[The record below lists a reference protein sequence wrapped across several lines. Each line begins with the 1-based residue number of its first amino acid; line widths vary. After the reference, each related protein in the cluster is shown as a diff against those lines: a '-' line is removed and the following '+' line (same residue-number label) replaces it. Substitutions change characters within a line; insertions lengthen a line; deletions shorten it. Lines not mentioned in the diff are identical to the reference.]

1 MDDTKRVV
9 GIGVGIILV
18 IAVAVGIYL
27 IVVRRPGAKPAME
40 TPVAATGAVATE
52 GPEAGAIAPLDL
64 PNLELDKSDDLLRS
78 LVRDISSYPV
88 LESWMK
94 TRELVRKF
102 VAAVDN
108 IANGLSPRAQV
119 DFFTPRGPF
128 KVLRRDGAFVPDP
141 SSFSRYDPVAD
152 AFISLDARASARL
165 YVSLKPLFQEA
176 YRELGY
182 PDEDF
187 HATLTR
193 AVAELLA
200 TPVVEGGVILEKEVA
215 SYALADTELEGMS
228 PAQKHLFRMG
238 PENVQVIQT
247 KLRALAIACGIP
259 EYRLPKAR
267 SYAPAEPPTTN

>member
-1 MDDTKRVV
+1 MDDTKKVI
-9 GIGVGIILV
+9 GIGAGIILA
-18 IAVAVGIYL
+18 IAAVVGIYL
-27 IVVRRPGAKPAME
+27 FVVRRPAVGPAAE
-40 TPVAATGAVATE
+40 KVPAVPGPAATEVPG
-52 GPEAGAIAPLDL
+52 AGALAPLDL
-64 PNLELDKSDDLLRS
+64 PGLELDKSDDLLRS
-78 LVRDISSYPV
+78 LARDISSHPG
-88 LESWMK
+88 LAGWMR

-119 DFFTPRGPF
+119 DFFAPRGAF
-128 KVLRRDGAFVPDP
+128 KAARRDGTLVIDP
-141 SSFSRYDPVAD
+141 PSYYRYDQVAD
-152 AFISLDARASARL
+152 VFISLDARASARL

-187 HATLTR
+187 HVTLTR

-200 TPVVEGGVILEKEVA
+200 TPVVESRVVLEKKVA
-215 SYALADTELEGMS
+215 SYSMADPELEGLS
-228 PAQKHLFRMG
+228 QAQKHLFRMG

-259 EYRLPKAR
+259 EYRLPKSR
-267 SYAPAEPPTTN
+267 IYTPSNLP

>member
-1 MDDTKRVV
+1 MDDTKRVL
-9 GIGVGIILV
+9 GIGVGIILG
-18 IAVAVGIYL
+18 IAAVVGIYL
-27 IVVRRPGAKPAME
+27 LVARRPAAGPAVE
-40 TPVAATGAVATE
+40 KIPTAAPGPAATE
-52 GPEAGAIAPLDL
+52 GPGAGAPVPLDL

-78 LVRDISSYPV
+78 LARDISSHPG
-88 LESWMK
+88 LAGWMS
-94 TRELVRKF
+94 TRDLVRKF

-119 DFFTPRGPF
+119 DFFSPRGAF
-128 KVLRRDGAFVPDP
+128 KAVRRDGISVIDP
-141 SSFSRYDPVAD
+141 SSYYRYDPLAD
-152 AFISLDARASARL
+152 IFISLDARAAARL

-182 PDEDF
+182 PNEDF

-200 TPVVEGGVILEKEVA
+200 TPVVEERVVLEKKVA
-215 SYALADTELEGMS
+215 SYGMVDSELEGLS
-228 PAQKHLFRMG
+228 QAQKHLFRMG

-259 EYRLPKAR
+259 EYRLPKPR
-267 SYAPAEPPTTN
+267 IYTPSQAP

>member
-1 MDDTKRVV
+1 MNDTKKVV
-9 GIGVGIILV
+9 GIGVGIIL
-18 IAVAVGIYL
+18 AVAAVIGIYL
-27 IVVRRPGAKPAME
+27 LVARRPAAPPAAE
-40 TPVAATGAVATE
+40 KIPAAPGPPATE
-52 GPEAGAIAPLDL
+52 GLGEGALAPLDL
-64 PNLELDKSDDLLRS
+64 PGLELDKSDDLLRS
-78 LVRDISSYPV
+78 LARDISSHPG
-88 LESWMK
+88 LAGWMR

-119 DFFTPRGPF
+119 DFFSPRGTF
-128 KVLRRDGAFVPDP
+128 KAARREGMFVVDP
-141 SSFSRYDPVAD
+141 SSYYRYDPVAD
-152 AFISLDARASARL
+152 IFISLDARAAARL

-182 PDEDF
+182 PDGDF

-200 TPVVEGGVILEKEVA
+200 TPVVESSVVLEKKVA
-215 SYALADTELEGMS
+215 SYAMTDPELEELS

-247 KLRALAIACGIP
+247 KLRTLAIACGIP
-259 EYRLPKAR
+259 EYRLPKPRIYAR
-267 SYAPAEPPTTN
+267 PNWP